1 MVFNWVRFPMQFQYR
16 CWYYKTHKMRTKLID
31 AIIELSGDEF
41 ESKQDL
47 IELAKE
53 SEDQLVDRLIAIA
66 DYYRD
71 NN

>member
-1 MVFNWVRFPMQFQYR
+1 
-16 CWYYKTHKMRTKLID
+16 MRTKLID